1 MHEITRI
8 LNELAESQVPAYTDQ
23 LVSHVYDELRT
34 MANAKMARER
44 QDHSL
49 DATGLVHEAYLRLA
63 GADAKW
69 ENRRHFFGAAAEAM
83 RRILIDSA
91 RKHKAL
97 KRAGERTPL
106 EMAENHLVDTSD
118 PKWMVLNEAIE
129 ELQLKEPQKAEL
141 VKLRYFAGLTIKQTA
156 DVLGISTA
164 SADRHWAYAR
174 AWLQAYVTDES
185 SDDDTANA

>member
-8 LNELAESQVPAYTDQ
+8 LNELAQSEEPACTDQ
-23 LVSHVYDELRT
+23 LVSHVYEELRT

-118 PKWMVLNEAIE
+118 PKWMVLSEAIE

-174 AWLQAYVTDES
+174 AWLQAYVADES
-185 SDDDTANA
+185 SDDDTSNA